1 MNLKSAIES
10 ILFIQG
16 EPLAV
21 SRLAKAAGAGR
32 REVEEALAEL
42 QGEYRERGIRLVQ
55 NADEWQF
62 ATSPDNREIVHKF
75 TASDLEDDLTRA
87 SLEVI
92 AIIAYKGPISRANV
106 EYLRG
111 VDSSYV
117 IRNLLIRGLV
127 TREENPKD
135 RRSYIYRIATDFLN
149 HIGAESIKA
158 LPRYEEFRKKE
169 IELSAP
175 QSLTHPAPTSGENA
189 A

>member
-21 SRLAKAAGAGR
+21 SRIAKAAGAEK
-32 REVEEALAEL
+32 REVEEVLAEL
-42 QGEYRERGIRLVQ
+42 QGEYRERGIRIVQ
-55 NADEWQF
+55 NGDEWQF
-62 ATSPDNREIVHKF
+62 ATSSDNQEIVRRF

-87 SLEVI
+87 SMEVL
-92 AIIAYKGPISRANV
+92 AIIAYKGPISRANI

-127 TREENPKD
+127 SREENPKD
-135 RRSYIYRIATDFLN
+135 RRSYIYRVAADFLN
-149 HIGAESIKA
+149 HIGAESLEA
-158 LPRYEEFRKKE
+158 LPRYGEFRKKE
-169 IELSAP
+169 MELPAP
-175 QSLTHPAPTSGENA
+175 QPPTPVSPLQNG
-189 A
+189 